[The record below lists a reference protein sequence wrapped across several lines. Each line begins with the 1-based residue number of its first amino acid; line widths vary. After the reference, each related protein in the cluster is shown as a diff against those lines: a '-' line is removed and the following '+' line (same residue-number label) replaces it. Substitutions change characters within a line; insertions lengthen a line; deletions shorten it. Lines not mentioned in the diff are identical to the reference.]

1 MALTITKS
9 AYKADSSGVT
19 NTATA
24 WKVTS
29 DIAGLLVMDTVSEST
44 TMVNQYF
51 STVLVTVETPVYVWY
66 KMRMSNNEL
75 KDWVGPIPYV
85 NRQNNVTNIISPIAR
100 VETPILTL
108 SSATPID
115 SNIDTITIN
124 TSRFRGDEY
133 DGLESSTWY
142 IKADGKIIY
151 SVINDEINKTS
162 LSVSKQALMLGKYSN
177 IIVGCKHQSSNNGSS
192 EFGML
197 SIDLSLYPFTFVGAT
212 SVSILDDYTFSL
224 VNKDTT
230 NAVYISSI
238 ILREVSTNNIVY
250 QNDTPSNTTVI
261 ARTIFD
267 FNTKY
272 KLELTIKHSNTIYA
286 SKMTVL
292 LTTKARE
299 DVLEYD
305 VDVDYDFST
314 FTTLNTNTIQ
324 MQSNAV
330 MMQSEAIVKYGT
342 TLKIL
347 FRELGGTYITR
358 DLGLDATLS
367 ALVKTDIRAI
377 KLDTGDIITIV
388 NTNNTLKI
396 YRCRIIDDV
405 LTVVVDTN
413 VCTIAFNGTINIE
426 NNITIGE
433 GDDYLY
439 LMYLDTSNSLRFV
452 NVNVLTMVT
461 TILPSRVA
469 ILAVNYKPDTLCLVA
484 VSKRNILCFGG
495 EYNNNKIYKYDIIG
509 LGWTLHGLLPD
520 ALVSTNDLHIF
531 RPDNVKLKN
540 RTIFFTNAVTINSL
554 AVINKEMNFTL
565 IDSDL
570 NVTPYDKAFIRPDG
584 VLHWIDTNYSV
595 TAVYG
600 LV

>member
-1 MALTITKS
+1 MALTITKP

-51 STVLVTVETPVYVWY
+51 STVLVPVETPVYVWY

-85 NRQNNVTNIISPIAR
+85 NRQNNVTNVISPIAR

-238 ILREVSTNNIVY
+238 ILREISTNNIVY

-367 ALVKTDIRAI
+367 GLVKTDIRAI

-396 YRCRIIDDV
+396 YRCRIIDNV

-495 EYNNNKIYKYDIIG
+495 EYNSNKIYKYDIIG

>member
-1 MALTITKS
+1 MALTITKP

-51 STVLVTVETPVYVWY
+51 STVLVPVETPVYVWY

-238 ILREVSTNNIVY
+238 ILREISTNNIVY

-396 YRCRIIDDV
+396 YRCRIIDNV

-495 EYNNNKIYKYDIIG
+495 EYNSNKIYKYDIIG

-565 IDSDL
+565 IESDL

>member
-1 MALTITKS
+1 MALTITKP

-19 NTATA
+19 NTATS

-51 STVLVTVETPVYVWY
+51 STVLVPVETPVYVWY

-238 ILREVSTNNIVY
+238 ILREISTNNIVY

-495 EYNNNKIYKYDIIG
+495 EYNSNKIYKYDIIG
-509 LGWTLHGLLPD
+509 LGWTLYGLLPD